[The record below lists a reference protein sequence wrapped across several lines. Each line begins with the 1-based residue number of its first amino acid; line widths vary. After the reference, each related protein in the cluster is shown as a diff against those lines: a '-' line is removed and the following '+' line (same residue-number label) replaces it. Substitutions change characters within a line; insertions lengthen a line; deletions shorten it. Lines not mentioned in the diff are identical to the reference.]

1 MKNKNLLS
9 TLIYIYIIILTFI
22 VLYYIYNDNV
32 DMFETSDT
40 YNSVVNNNI
49 PIIKKYIN
57 DNFEKQLLNKRIND
71 ANKQKIN
78 ELMEKSITKINTII
92 DNYILNI

>member
-22 VLYYIYNDNV
+22 VLYYIYNDNI

-49 PIIKKYIN
+49 PIIRKYIN
-57 DNFEKQLLNKRIND
+57 DNSEKQLLNKRIND